1 MAEKMCKVSDLEA
14 RYTYKS
20 LAPWKN
26 EIGGGVNK
34 CLKVKDFLQYFEKT
48 NYELSVPNRNEMRLF
63 PLSSISEK
71 LLVKQPSLT
80 FDSSSVFDE
89 DDAFSF
95 DNGYT
100 YENLQGPWT
109 VEIINPSISDHITV
123 SLDDAGGFVIIE
135 CDQNTTD
142 DNFTCQ
148 IKLTGTR
155 VDGLGTYSA
164 TFNVLQ
170 NSRLIALK
178 ITIQNANPNDNFTVS
193 NPISFSTELN
203 YNDETTIYLLNRST
217 TKSKYSI
224 YDTSF
229 QLDSQNRE
237 SYNIKVY
244 NNGGDYL
251 NENCLATSTY
261 TFSEFNNFGGDNT
274 EFKMDIYAIGTNT
287 VKS

>member
-34 CLKVKDFLQYFEKT
+34 RLKVKDFLQYFEKT

-109 VEIINPSISDHITV
+109 VEIINS
-123 SLDDAGGFVIIE
+123 
-135 CDQNTTD
+135 
-142 DNFTCQ
+142 
-148 IKLTGTR
+148 
-155 VDGLGTYSA
+155 
-164 TFNVLQ
+164 
-170 NSRLIALK
+170 
-178 ITIQNANPNDNFTVS
+178 
-193 NPISFSTELN
+193 
-203 YNDETTIYLLNRST
+203 
-217 TKSKYSI
+217 
-224 YDTSF
+224 
-229 QLDSQNRE
+229 
-237 SYNIKVY
+237 
-244 NNGGDYL
+244 
-251 NENCLATSTY
+251 
-261 TFSEFNNFGGDNT
+261 
-274 EFKMDIYAIGTNT
+274 
-287 VKS
+287 